1 MSETISREQVLDE
14 IEAAWRP
21 YRERITSLSED
32 DLLALTDER
41 GWTARDHIDHVTAWE
56 ASMTFALRGRPRYE
70 GMGVSAEEYAG
81 DLDALNE
88 AIRAANDEASLAE
101 VLEESAR
108 GHREFLAAIR
118 ALPEDGLARSYAS
131 YVPDAVDGRDEPV
144 LLRVLGNSVE
154 HYPEH
159 LEYIER
165 IVAGRR

>member
-1 MSETISREQVLDE
+1 MNETATRDQVLQE
-14 IEAAWRP
+14 IEAAWAA
-21 YRERITSLSED
+21 YHARISSIPED
-32 DLLALTDER
+32 DLLGPTDER

-70 GMGVSAEEYAG
+70 GMGVSAGDYAR
-81 DLDALNE
+81 DIDDLNE
-88 AIRAANDEASLAE
+88 AIREANAEASLAE

-108 GHREFLAAIR
+108 GHREFLAAIL
-118 ALPEDGLARSYAS
+118 ALPDGGLDQPYAA

-144 LLRVLGNSVE
+144 LARVLGNSSE

-165 IVAGRR
+165 IVARG